1 MRILIVEDEQ
11 MLADSIATML
21 KSRGFEADAVYDGQ
35 SGFESAMSG
44 SYDLM
49 VLDVMLPG
57 MDGCQVAERLRAE
70 KNTVPILMLT
80 AII

>member
-49 VLDVMLPG
+49 KEHGPDP
-57 MDGCQVAERLRAE
+57 DADS
-70 KNTVPILMLT
+70 PIF
-80 AII
+80 A